1 MKVTYNPKL
10 KQLARKLRNDSTR
23 AEIKLWKELQNKQVY
38 GYKFTRQKPIGN
50 YIADFFCNKLK
61 LVIEVDGYSH
71 NFEDTLDK
79 DLEKEQFFNSL
90 TITIL
95 RFDDKE
101 VMEDLNNVLKVI
113 EGYILSFEKL
123 HTP

>member
-1 MKVTYNPKL
+1 M
-10 KQLARKLRNDSTR
+10 
-23 AEIKLWKELQNKQVY
+23 
-38 GYKFTRQKPIGN
+38 
-50 YIADFFCNKLK
+50 
-61 LVIEVDGYSH
+61 VIEVDGYSH
-71 NFEDTLDK
+71 NFEDTLDN

>member
-1 MKVTYNPKL
+1 
-10 KQLARKLRNDSTR
+10 
-23 AEIKLWKELQNKQVY
+23 
-38 GYKFTRQKPIGN
+38 
-50 YIADFFCNKLK
+50 

-71 NFEDTLDK
+71 NFEDTLDN